1 MNIKPET
8 VYREIGIED
17 FPPTDHID
25 RGGKRTYLKETKDV
39 YCFSADELKE
49 VLENA
54 FNAGREIDK
63 DQDVIYDNYE
73 EYGTSLNI
81 K

>member
-8 VYREIGIED
+8 LYRKCDEKEADCAGADED
-17 FPPTDHID
+17 TTFF
-25 RGGKRTYLKETKDV
+25 LKEIEDV

-63 DQDVIYDNYE
+63 DQDVIYNDYE
-73 EYGTSLNI
+73 DYLHSLNI